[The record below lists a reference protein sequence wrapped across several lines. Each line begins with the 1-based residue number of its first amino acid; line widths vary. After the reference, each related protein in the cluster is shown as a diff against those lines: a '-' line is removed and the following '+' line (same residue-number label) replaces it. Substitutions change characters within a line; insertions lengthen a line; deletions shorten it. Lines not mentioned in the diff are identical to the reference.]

1 MGRLCRLHQLAQRG
15 RLAFAHLGTHLL
27 ASLDVA
33 LALPAADLGL
43 DHRRV
48 FGEFCQA
55 KLKRC
60 HLVAQPVF
68 SRLHQLNQLFQ
79 LLVAHPGE
87 LLGWGER
94 DFRGLGR
101 CLAVGHRASLHKTAP
116 SGRSSGGEDTAD
128 LVRFER
134 RGKVAWVTIDHPPA
148 NALSQGVL
156 EGLRSVFAQVEADS
170 TLGAA
175 VLTGAGDRFF
185 VAGAD
190 IGEFIS
196 QGADGTRANIADG
209 QQLTLEMERT
219 RFPIV
224 AAINGFALGGGLELA
239 MACDIRI
246 ASSTAKLGQPEV
258 LLGIIPGW
266 GGTQR
271 LPRLV
276 GRGRALQLLLS
287 GEQVDATRA
296 LELGLVNRVVEP
308 AQLEEAASEVAERLA
323 RSAPLAIAAIKRAVN
338 RGLGLPLDAG
348 LAAEL
353 DEFDSTFRTADALEG
368 ISAFLQKRQAEWTGR

>member
-1 MGRLCRLHQLAQRG
+1 
-15 RLAFAHLGTHLL
+15 
-27 ASLDVA
+27 LDLA
-33 LALPAADLGL
+33 LALAAADLGL
-43 DHRRV
+43 DHRGV
-48 FGEFCQA
+48 LGELCQP

-60 HLVAQPVF
+60 HLIAQPAF
-68 SRLHQLNQLFQ
+68 SQLHHLNQLLQ
-79 LLVAHPGE
+79 LLVAQCGE

-94 DFRGLGR
+94 YFRGLGR
-101 CLAVGHRASLHKTAP
+101 CLAVGHGASLHKTAAP
-116 SGRSSGGEDTAD
+116 GRSNGGGDTAD

-156 EGLRSVFAQVEADS
+156 DGLRSAFALVEADS
-170 TLGAA
+170 SLGAV
-175 VLTGAGDRFF
+175 VLTGAGERFF

-190 IGEFIS
+190 IGEFVS
-196 QGADGTRANIADG
+196 QGADGTRAKIADG
-209 QQLTLEMERT
+209 QQLTLEMERQ

-246 ASSTAKLGQPEV
+246 ASSTAKMGQPEV
-258 LLGIIPGW
+258 LLGIVPGW

-276 GRGRALQLLLS
+276 GRGRALELLLS
-287 GEQVDATRA
+287 GEQVAATRA

-308 AQLEEAASEVAERLA
+308 DQLEEAAGAIADELA
-323 RSAPLAIAAIKRAVN
+323 RAAPLAVAAIKRAVN
-338 RGLGLPLDAG
+338 RGLSLPLDAG

-353 DEFDSTFRTADALEG
+353 EEFDSTFRTADALEG